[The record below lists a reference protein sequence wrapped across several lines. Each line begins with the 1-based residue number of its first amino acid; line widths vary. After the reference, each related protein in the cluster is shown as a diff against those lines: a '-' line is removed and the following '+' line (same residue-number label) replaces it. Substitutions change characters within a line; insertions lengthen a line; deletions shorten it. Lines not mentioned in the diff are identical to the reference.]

1 MKKTLIF
8 ISSFVLLACM
18 IVGFNA
24 WRTGRVSPS
33 DLRALATRSDI
44 VIEENTFRDG
54 TVICLPLRNPNGR
67 LDECLFGLEATSG
80 EHYELLDVER
90 AGPPGTIQRGD
101 KLRVLGD
108 VVVSRNEK
116 QVNVVAA
123 IRVERVQDRV
133 ED

>member
-1 MKKTLIF
+1 
-8 ISSFVLLACM
+8 
-18 IVGFNA
+18 
-24 WRTGRVSPS
+24 RTGKVSPS
-33 DLRALATRSDI
+33 DLLALATRDDI

-54 TVICLPLRNPNGR
+54 TVICLPLKSPSGR
-67 LDECLFGLEATSG
+67 QDECLFGLETSAG
-80 EHYELLDVER
+80 EHYELLDIER
-90 AGPPGTIQRGD
+90 AGPSGTIQRGD

-123 IRVERVQDRV
+123 IRIERVQDRV